1 MKRIEDS
8 IINSLALR
16 YKVDKRVARFAAFH
30 PLLFFKRVAESGDDR
45 PVRIKYFGVFAP
57 KVARVSKENAMKYI
71 AKQLLKN
78 IVDVYDALVI
88 DWYEEYDSLDKLRE
102 AIEDALEEKNKPFLD
117 KLWKLYKEYEKNQ

>member
-1 MKRIEDS
+1 MKQVEDS
-8 IINSLALR
+8 IITSLALR

-30 PLLFFKRVAESGDDR
+30 PLLFFKRKAESGDGR
-45 PVRIKYFGVFAP
+45 PIRIKYWGVFAP
-57 KVARVSKENAMKYI
+57 KTSRTSKENAMKYI

-88 DWYEEYDSLDKLRE
+88 DWYEEFDSIDSLRN

-117 KLWKLYKEYEKNQ
+117 KLWKVYKEFEKNE